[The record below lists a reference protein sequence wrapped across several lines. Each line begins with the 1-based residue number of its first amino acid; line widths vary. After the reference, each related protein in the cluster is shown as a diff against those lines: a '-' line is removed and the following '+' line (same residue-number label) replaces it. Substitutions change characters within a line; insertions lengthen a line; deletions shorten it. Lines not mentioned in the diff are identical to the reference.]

1 MGDNQRNIDA
11 PQGKTTENTCKPFES
26 DIIPKSFWLG
36 GLQIDVSYD
45 ENLYKN
51 RKIVGEA
58 RYPSQSI
65 TLDSVVLSKQL
76 TEQNFFH
83 ELTHWILYVMNEDD
97 LRNNEKFV
105 DVFAYFLHQARV
117 TEQCWPGST
126 GSIGNKDVSQSHD
139 GQKLDT

>member
-1 MGDNQRNIDA
+1 MNDNNRNIEA
-11 PQGKTTENTCKPFES
+11 QEVQVAGNSHKPFES

-51 RKIVGEA
+51 KKIVGEA

-65 TLDSVVLSKQL
+65 CLDSVILNKQM
-76 TEQNFFH
+76 TEQNYFH
-83 ELTHWILYVMNEDD
+83 ELTHWILYVTNEDD

-105 DVFAYFLHQARV
+105 DLFAHFLYQARV
-117 TEQCWPGST
+117 SETRKPNSITAEST
-126 GSIGNKDVSQSHD
+126 AHV
-139 GQKLDT
+139 T